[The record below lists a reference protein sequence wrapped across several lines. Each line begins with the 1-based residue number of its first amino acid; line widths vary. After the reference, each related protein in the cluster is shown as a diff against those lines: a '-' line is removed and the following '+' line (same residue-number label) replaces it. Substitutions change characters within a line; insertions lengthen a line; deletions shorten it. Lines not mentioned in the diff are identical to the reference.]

1 MKNLGNRLIGDEQN
15 FTFEQRIFNF
25 VMLLSIC
32 VASFGT
38 AMDTYYGINALVDLI
53 FIGCWVL
60 TYYFSRFRGG
70 FNIVSV
76 VSTGIFIFAYFPYG
90 WSSSGG
96 SASSTMPCYA
106 LVFIAMICMILKGK
120 FRIAMFA
127 SALGVIGFLFSR
139 DVYLVILHGGSFQ
152 SGVNLILFGLQLLSM
167 MVAMALLIVVYSDIY
182 AKEKARS
189 EAYAKTINENYRQQ
203 LYYMKNLEELIDRL
217 KSERHDFN
225 HHLGVIY
232 GLLESGE
239 SNKAGEYAS
248 RLVKTAGGYQNL
260 VHVPYPM
267 VRAMLNYKLSAAKE
281 QGIRLNLNVGIPEG
295 LALPEFDLTVIL
307 GNLLDNAMEACMTV
321 DESDRTISFNMSYKP
336 DYLIIQTENPIIQ
349 TENPIIQKKNP
360 VSGASKPQ
368 NGSRRTTKHDAE
380 NHGYGLRNI
389 EFLAQKH
396 NGFLKTARENGV
408 FKVDVAL
415 LTEPDLSKDNTSP
428 SV

>member
-1 MKNLGNRLIGDEQN
+1 MKSLGNKLIGDENN

-38 AMDTYYGINALVDLI
+38 AMDTYYGINALIDLV

-76 VSTGIFIFAYFPYG
+76 VSTGIFIFAYFPYA
-90 WSSSGG
+90 WVSSGG
-96 SASSTMPCYA
+96 SASSTMPCYI
-106 LVFIAMICMILKGK
+106 LVFIAMICIILKGK
-120 FRIAMFA
+120 FRIAMLA
-127 SALGVIGFLFSR
+127 SSLGVMGLLFSR
-139 DVYLVILHGGSFQ
+139 DVYLALLHGGNFH
-152 SGVNLILFGLQLLSM
+152 SGLSLIFWGLQLLSVM
-167 MVAMALLIVVYSDIY
+167 AAMIVLIVVYSDIY
-182 AKEKARS
+182 AKEKSRS

-239 SNKAGEYAS
+239 SDKAGEYAS
-248 RLVKTAGGYQNL
+248 RLVKTAGEYQNL
-260 VHVPYPM
+260 VNVPYPM

-281 QGIRLNLNVGIPEG
+281 KSIRLRLNVGIPEG

-307 GNLLDNAMEACMTV
+307 GNLLDNAVEACMTV
-321 DESDRTISFNMSYKP
+321 KEDDRYIDLNMLYKP
-336 DYLIIQTENPIIQ
+336 DYLIVRTENPVN
-349 TENPIIQKKNP
+349 E
-360 VSGASKPQ
+360 ASEVQ
-368 NGSRRTTKHDAE
+368 HGSHRTTKPDAE
-380 NHGYGLRNI
+380 YHGYGLRNM
-389 EFLAQKH
+389 EYLAHKH
-396 NGFLKTARENGV
+396 NGFMKTADENGV
-408 FKVDVAL
+408 FKVDVAI
-415 LTEPDLSKDNTSP
+415 LTEPDRCPDGGSSLL
-428 SV
+428 